1 MVGGVDGRS
10 HPMQQ
15 PLAKSTCT
23 ADPKPAGIAIST
35 CLIVGFLV
43 LGNIEAGMGSEA
55 APPKPDRASPSP
67 AGVCPPFHLLDEDG
81 EIINPV
87 TEGNADR
94 PYSPRKTCGACHDY
108 EKITR
113 GYHFTQGAGEQPT
126 ADQQARCAWALS
138 PGNYGGTWCSPAPL
152 YKYLSPKKNASARTM
167 DLTSFSFI
175 TTGCAGCHPGG
186 GPMEFDRDG
195 KRYDRR
201 MRDPAGGLEPGGDN
215 RFDGDYYRARWSE
228 TGVLEAD
235 CLICHLPEYD
245 VDARRKQLKSLNFRW
260 AATAGAGLGRI
271 VGSVAE
277 GGPPQVRYD
286 ESLFDPDGK
295 LSPHIVRQPRDEAC
309 LACHAKP
316 GWKKRGANFRARTDV
331 HVRAGLKCVD
341 CHPAGSSAADPRIG
355 GREVHD
361 FGKGDDPGGHCRDDL
376 DNTGRSCA
384 GCHQTGDL
392 GAPIAKHRWL
402 APIHLEKIACQ
413 TCHVPQR
420 AVKAAQVVASDVF
433 NPGTKIPTKGKHL
446 WTFYGPDMEY
456 WNHYGDLEM
465 MGYDDK
471 PTDPFRPTLARYRGK
486 IYPVNR
492 VHSAWPAIEVEGK
505 PGLMQPKMQDVYKM
519 WKDHQADPST
529 YAELAAIRDD
539 TGDGVPEVNTAKEI
553 DALIDSVTA
562 MLRATDYPM
571 DGKRVVWVMDDRV
584 YSSGTEYRTLAKRP
598 WEASPYG
605 NVHKYNHDVY
615 PAKAALGAG
624 GCTDCHHPDAD
635 FFFARVVRYPFD
647 SEGAAVTQPQYRLLG
662 LNGTLVT
669 LGAWRE
675 ARLKPALYVA
685 LLILAAVLAAAVARI
700 AIGRRADGPRPAL
713 PWRLVPAVVAA
724 GGAAAALWIVRQPDL
739 CDYALPSRFWLDG
752 NHGGLALAIF
762 ASGAVALALGR
773 PRHRPMR
780 AAAALI
786 AAALLTGA
794 LSGLLMLL
802 KLPGLDDVS
811 RIAFT
816 VFDGSLFVV
825 VCGLILA
832 GLAGLRFEPP
842 DGVAE

>member
-1 MVGGVDGRS
+1 MR
-10 HPMQQ
+10 Q
-15 PLAKSTCT
+15 PLAK
-23 ADPKPAGIAIST
+23 ST

-43 LGNIEAGMGSEA
+43 LGNIAAGMGSEA
-55 APPKPDRASPSP
+55 DPATPDRGAPSP
-67 AGVCPPFHLLDEDG
+67 AGVCPPFHLVDEDG
-81 EIINPV
+81 DVINPV
-87 TEGNADR
+87 ADVNADKA
-94 PYSPRKTCGACHDY
+94 YSPRQTCGACHDY
-108 EKITR
+108 DKITR

-175 TTGCAGCHPGG
+175 TAGCAGCHPGG

-195 KRYDRR
+195 RRYDRR
-201 MRDPAGGLEPGGDN
+201 MADPAADLEPGADN

-271 VGSVAE
+271 AGSVDA
-277 GGPPQVRYD
+277 GDVPQVVYD
-286 ESLFDPDGK
+286 PARFDPDGK

-341 CHPAGSSAADPRIG
+341 CHPAGSSASDPRIG

-361 FGKGDDPGGHCRDDL
+361 FGKGDDPGGHVRDDL
-376 DNTGRSCA
+376 DDTGRSCA
-384 GCHQTGDL
+384 DCHQTGHL

-402 APIHLEKIACQ
+402 APIHLERIACQ

-420 AVKAAQVVASDVF
+420 TVKSAQVVASDVF

-446 WTFYGPDMEY
+446 WTFYGPDMQY

-505 PGLMQPKMQDVYKM
+505 PGLMQPKMQDIYKM
-519 WKDHQADPST
+519 WTDHRADPST
-529 YAELAAIRDD
+529 YPGLATIRDD
-539 TGDGVPEVNTAKEI
+539 TGDGVPEVNTAEEI
-553 DALIDSVTA
+553 DALIDSVAA

-584 YSSGTEYRTLAKRP
+584 YSSATEYRTLPKRP

-615 PAKAALGAG
+615 PARAALGAG
-624 GCTDCHHPDAD
+624 GCTDCHHPEAD
-635 FFFARVVRYPFD
+635 FFFARVVKYPFD
-647 SEGAAVTQPQYRLLG
+647 AEGAAVTQPQYRLLG
-662 LNGTLVT
+662 LNGTLVA

-685 LLILAAVLAAAVARI
+685 LLFLAAVLAAALAKI
-700 AIGRRADGPRPAL
+700 AIGRRAVGPRPAL

-724 GGAAAALWIVRQPDL
+724 GGAAAALWIVRQPGL

-752 NHGGLALAIF
+752 NHAGVALAVF
-762 ASGAVALALGR
+762 ASGAVALALAL
-773 PRHRPMR
+773 PRRGAMR
-780 AAAALI
+780 AVAVLI
-786 AAALLTGA
+786 VAALLTGA
-794 LSGLLMLL
+794 LSGLLMLV
-802 KLPGLDDVS
+802 KLPGLDDVN
-811 RIAFT
+811 RVAFT
-816 VFDGSLFVV
+816 VFDGSLLAIVA
-825 VCGLILA
+825 GLILG
-832 GLAGLRFEPP
+832 GLARLRFKRQ
-842 DGVAE
+842 DGIAK